1 MNLRIPGPT
10 PCPEEVLMAMTKQMV
25 DHRGPEFK
33 DILLRV
39 TERLKT
45 FFQTKNDVVTLTAAG
60 TGGLEAAIVNFLS
73 PGETVLA
80 VSIGVFGDRFAKI
93 AETYGATVKRLRFE
107 DGEAAD
113 PDQIAAALAADPSI
127 RAVTVTHN
135 ETSTGVTNDL
145 AAIAKV
151 VKAADKLILVD
162 AVSSLT
168 AIDLP
173 VDALGLDVVV
183 SGSQK
188 GWMVPPGLT
197 FLSVSE
203 RGWEAN
209 ANAKMPRFYLDV
221 REAKKSLDKGQT
233 PWTPAIS
240 VFYALD
246 VALDLM
252 LAEGL
257 PAIFERHRRV
267 AERTRAGVKELG
279 LRLLAKDERYASN
292 SVTAVWAPDGV
303 EVKALRAALR
313 ERGVVVA
320 GGQGALD
327 GKIFRIGHLGYVRDA
342 DIEETLHAL
351 REVLPK
357 VGYSAA
363 AATA

>member
-10 PCPEEVLMAMTKQMV
+10 PCPDEVLAAMTKQMV

-33 DILLRV
+33 DVLLRV
-39 TERLKT
+39 TDRLKT

-73 PGETVLA
+73 PGERVLA

-93 AETYGATVKRLRFE
+93 AETYGAAVTRLRFE
-107 DGEAAD
+107 DGSAAD
-113 PDQIAAALAADPSI
+113 PERIAAALAEDPSI
-127 RAVTVTHN
+127 SAVTVTHN

-145 AAIAKV
+145 AAIATV
-151 VKAADKLILVD
+151 VKGANKLLLVD

-173 VDALGLDVVV
+173 VDALDLDVVV

-188 GWMVPPGLT
+188 GWMVPPGLA
-197 FLSVSE
+197 FLSVSP
-203 RGWEAN
+203 RAWEAN
-209 ANAKMPRFYLDV
+209 AKATMPRFYLDV

-240 VFYALD
+240 IFYALD

-257 PAIFERHRRV
+257 ANIFERHRRI
-267 AERTRAGVKELG
+267 AQRTRDGVKALG
-279 LRLLAKDERYASN
+279 LRPLVKDERFASN
-292 SVTAVWAPDGV
+292 SVTAVWAPEGV
-303 EVKALRAALR
+303 EVKALRGALR

-327 GKIFRIGHLGYVRDA
+327 GKIFRIGHLGYVTDA
-342 DIEETLHAL
+342 DIEETLRVL
-351 REVLPK
+351 GEVLPT
-357 VGYSAA
+357 VGYRAA